1 MQSFA
6 DRSICLHSPHQ
17 LLFQR
22 RSLFRDS
29 HLRRF
34 SHPAPASCAPVPA
47 ADADNWHHLS
57 AFAAGSRSRRVSA
70 AAGGMDPATRQR
82 CFRQLSEPL
91 EPSDARHAL
100 ELSDIQSLFHWHDLF
115 QHSGDL
121 CHALLSAKGIPVSR
135 RYLWRDSGVSS
146 AAVPHERHDV
156 SGSQGVHSPAATA
169 AVAVRILLED
179 LTVPPDCPAFHAAA
193 VFRSAGYGYPVP
205 DRNRCRAN
213 CSDSG
218 RAFDAG
224 GIPVLFPPAEC
235 QAFRKRLHKNPADP
249 YAGIQHRD
257 LSDSQSLRHL
267 HVQGRCQHC
276 LLLGD
281 SNTDR
286 SAPATQ

>member
-1 MQSFA
+1 MAVYGDVPANLQHPADAAQCISLLFLAAEMVCSQSVPFYGSALPAGGTGHLPQSSPHHVRELLSLFVLGIVRRASCSGETVQSFT

-34 SHPAPASCAPVPA
+34 SHPAPASCTPVPA

-70 AAGGMDPATRQR
+70 AAGGMDSATRQR

-193 VFRSAGYGYPVP
+193 VFRSTGYGYPVP
-205 DRNRCRAN
+205 DRN
-213 CSDSG
+213 
-218 RAFDAG
+218 
-224 GIPVLFPPAEC
+224 
-235 QAFRKRLHKNPADP
+235 
-249 YAGIQHRD
+249 
-257 LSDSQSLRHL
+257 
-267 HVQGRCQHC
+267 
-276 LLLGD
+276 
-281 SNTDR
+281 
-286 SAPATQ
+286 